1 MLSGHEE
8 VPPVDEPRRR
18 GPGRP
23 KGSKN
28 KPKPT
33 GRQRAQGAFASADEA
48 ITANL
53 PLLVDVLIKNAVE
66 DGDVSSARYL
76 IDRALGKPNERKEI
90 AGEQRIII
98 ETKDD
103 WRS

>member
-1 MLSGHEE
+1 ME
-8 VPPVDEPRRR
+8 EPRRR

-33 GRQRAQGAFASADEA
+33 GRQRTQGSFASAEEA

-53 PLLVDVLIKNAVE
+53 PALVDVMIKSAVE
-66 DGDVSSARYL
+66 DGDITSAKYL
-76 IDRALGKPNERKEI
+76 IDRLLGRTTERKEI
-90 AGEQRIII
+90 SGGEQRIII
-98 ETKDD
+98 ETKED